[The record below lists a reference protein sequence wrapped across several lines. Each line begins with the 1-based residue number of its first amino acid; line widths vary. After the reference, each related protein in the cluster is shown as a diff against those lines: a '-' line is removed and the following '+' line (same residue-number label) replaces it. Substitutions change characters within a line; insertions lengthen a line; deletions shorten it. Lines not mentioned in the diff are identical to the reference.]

1 MARALPSL
9 AVIGMIDAMAAR
21 FALVERLE
29 SMHPAAT
36 ASKAH
41 SDGEEPS
48 QAQPHVVSTTQ
59 RFVLRTE
66 TSFLSTVLAPMGETL
81 VVLLLLA
88 PMDASKA
95 VLMLLLATRLAR
107 KEESA
112 LVLMVLPQ
120 RLSLVEEASVL
131 ILSLMVEETAMVLLL
146 EESSMPL
153 QILSR

>member
-1 MARALPSL
+1 MVL
-9 AVIGMIDAMAAR
+9 
-21 FALVERLE
+21 
-29 SMHPAAT
+29 
-36 ASKAH
+36 
-41 SDGEEPS
+41 
-48 QAQPHVVSTTQ
+48 TTQ
-59 RFVLRTE
+59 RFALKTE
-66 TSFLSTVLAPMGETL
+66 TSFPSTVLAPMGETL

-88 PMDASKA
+88 PMDASEA